1 MKYKFYSEVYLSEE
15 SKEIS
20 TFLNICLV
28 LQIKLYTKYN
38 PNEMPLEAQK
48 IKEKILTLNNHG
60 LFFFGIWLFLSFS
73 Q

>member
-60 LFFFGIWLFLSFS
+60 LFFGIWLFLSFS